1 MTAAN
6 AGDAHT
12 LQALLRRTGDANAYR
27 RWREQIA
34 SAGHCSHPIRLSGQV
49 LRADPTTGEVESS
62 YSTKDEPDGFL
73 YVSCENRRSS
83 VCPTCS
89 QVYRSDTWQLIAAG
103 LRGGKGVP
111 DTVVDHPALFATL
124 TAPSFGAVH
133 SQRLQGG
140 RIRPCRR
147 AAGECGHGNPRGCDA
162 RHADGESLLG
172 IPLCMDCYDYR
183 GLVLW
188 NHTAGELWRR
198 TMIALYRQ
206 MARATAQPPTSLRSR
221 VRISF
226 TKVAEYQR
234 RGVVHLHAVI
244 RLDAAPPKGQP
255 EVVLPPPAGY
265 SVELLATVLQEVVP
279 QVTAPIPN
287 VGDQTTRIAT
297 WGSQLDIRPIS
308 AGQNTSPSAIA
319 AYIAKYS
326 TKSTDAIGARLTRR
340 LRPEDVLLLDPA
352 RHVDRLALTS
362 WRLGGRTG
370 LEGLRRWA
378 HMLGFGG
385 HFATRSRR
393 YSTTL
398 TAVRGERGAYVR
410 GRTNRGEQGEP
421 VGQWAY
427 RGSGYL
433 NDADALLAAAGAA
446 ERMFATE
453 QAREQRRRDRRRA
466 SVVDTGG
473 GAATPCGC

>member
-1 MTAAN
+1 MNADDAA
-6 AGDAHT
+6 DERT
-12 LQALLRRTGDANAYR
+12 LQALLRRTSDANVYR

-34 SAGHCSHPIRLSGQV
+34 SAGHCSNPIRLSGQV
-49 LRADPTTGEVESS
+49 FHADPATGEVESS
-62 YSTKDEPDGFL
+62 YSTDDEPDGLL
-73 YVSCENRRSS
+73 YVSCENRRAS

-103 LRGGKGVP
+103 LRGGKGLP
-111 DTVVDHPALFATL
+111 GTVADHPALFATL

-140 RIRPCRR
+140 RIRRCRR
-147 AAGECGHGNPRGCDA
+147 VAGTCCHSNPRGCNA
-162 RHADGESLLG
+162 RHVDEDPLLG
-172 IPLCMDCYDYR
+172 IPLCMECYDYR
-183 GLVLW
+183 GVVLW

-198 TMIALYRQ
+198 TMISLYRQ
-206 MARATAQPPTSLRSR
+206 MARTTGQTPTSLRSR
-221 VRISF
+221 IRISF

-244 RLDAAPPKGQP
+244 RLDAAPPKGHP
-255 EVVLPPPAGY
+255 DVVEPPPPGY
-265 SVELLATVLQEVVP
+265 DIELLADALRETIPRVTVP
-279 QVTAPIPN
+279 MPD
-287 VGDQTTRIAT
+287 VGDQTSRVAT
-297 WGSQLDIRPIS
+297 WGTQLDVKPIS
-308 AGQNTSPSAIA
+308 AGSDAGPTAIA

-340 LRPEDVLLLDPA
+340 LRPEDVLLLDPD

-398 TAVRGERGAYVR
+398 TAIRDERGAYMR
-410 GRTNRGEQGEP
+410 GRSNRGEQGEP
-421 VGQWAY
+421 VGEWAY

-453 QAREQRRRDRRRA
+453 QAREQRRRDRWRA
-466 SVVDTGG
+466 GVLDTG
-473 GAATPCGC
+473 AEAETP